1 VSTPRA
7 PLPIPVPIIPAAGV
21 PRWPAIVALLVV
33 ALLLTFVSNQLAFGP
48 TLLPLAVVIVLLVPL
63 MIAIR
68 LDRHGWRRA
77 LGTLALGT
85 VTATV
90 AASTIYLVYQL
101 VSGKI
106 TAPSLLTGAA
116 GLWAANLVTFGVW
129 YWEIDGGGPS
139 KRRRDGHVST
149 DFLFPQ
155 LQVGDGTSSHGW
167 WPTFIDYLFV
177 AFNAST
183 AFSPTDTLLLSRR
196 AKILMMIQA
205 TISFV
210 TVIVIAARAINT
222 LSAP

>member
-1 VSTPRA
+1 VSTPRVPVA
-7 PLPIPVPIIPAAGV
+7 IPVPDILPAGV

-48 TLLPLAVVIVLLVPL
+48 TLLPLAVVIVLVVPL

-90 AASTIYLVYQL
+90 AASTFYLVYQL

-222 LSAP
+222 LSAT

>member
-1 VSTPRA
+1 MSTPRVPVA
-7 PLPIPVPIIPAAGV
+7 IPGPDIPADGV

-222 LSAP
+222 LSAT

>member
-1 VSTPRA
+1 VSTSNAGARVTP
-7 PLPIPVPIIPAAGV
+7 PIGV
-21 PRWPAIVALLVV
+21 PHWPAMVALFVA
-33 ALLLTFVSNQLAFGP
+33 ALLLAFVSTQLAFAP
-48 TLLPLAVVIVLLVPL
+48 SLLPLAVVVVVAVPL
-63 MIAIR
+63 AFAIQR
-68 LDRHGWRRA
+68 QNPAWRRR
-77 LGTLALGT
+77 LGMIALGT
-85 VTATV
+85 VTAAV
-90 AASTIYLVYQL
+90 AASTIFLVYQL
-101 VSGKI
+101 ATGKI

-116 GLWAANLVTFGVW
+116 GLWAANLVTFGLW

-149 DFLFPQ
+149 DLLFPQ

-167 WPTFIDYLFV
+167 WPTFLDYLFV

-210 TVIVIAARAINT
+210 NVIVIAARAINT
-222 LSAP
+222 LNG

>member
-1 VSTPRA
+1 VSTPGLRV
-7 PLPIPVPIIPAAGV
+7 PVLPAAGV

-33 ALLLTFVSNQLAFGP
+33 ALLLAFVSNQLAFGP
-48 TLLPLAVVIVLLVPL
+48 SLLPLAVVIVLVVPL

-68 LDRHGWRRA
+68 LDRHVLRRA
-77 LGTLALGT
+77 LGTIALGT

-116 GLWAANLVTFGVW
+116 GLWAANLVTFAVW

-139 KRRRDGHVST
+139 MRRRDGHVST

-167 WPTFIDYLFV
+167 WPTFLDYLFV

-222 LSAP
+222 LGAA

>member
-1 VSTPRA
+1 MSTPNAGARVT
-7 PLPIPVPIIPAAGV
+7 PPIGV
-21 PRWPAIVALLVV
+21 PRWPAFVALVV
-33 ALLLTFVSNQLAFGP
+33 ISLLLAFVSNQLAFGP
-48 TLLPLAVVIVLLVPL
+48 SLLPLAVVIVVAIPLL
-63 MIAIR
+63 IAIQR
-68 LDRHGWRRA
+68 ESHAWRRA
-77 LGTLALGT
+77 LGTIALAT

-90 AASTIYLVYQL
+90 AASVIYLVYQL
-101 VSGKI
+101 ISGKI

-116 GLWAANLVTFGVW
+116 ALWAANLGTFALW

-139 KRRRDGHVST
+139 KRRRDGHIST

-167 WPTFIDYLFV
+167 WPTFLDYLFV

-183 AFSPTDTLLLSRR
+183 AFSPTDTLVLSRR

-210 TVIVIAARAINT
+210 TVIIIAARAINT
-222 LSAP
+222 LGAT